1 MSHKK
6 YIVNLTEEEVKEL
19 EATIK
24 TGKHSARKLTH
35 ARILLQTHEGK
46 SDLSI
51 AENLRVN
58 ISTVERTREKFVESV
73 NLEEALKARP
83 HPPKPR
89 KLNSN
94 AEAFLVATACA
105 DAPEGRVKWTM
116 QLLADRL
123 VEMQIVE
130 SISDETVRKTLK
142 KTRLS
147 LG

>member
-1 MSHKK
+1 
-6 YIVNLTEEEVKEL
+6 
-19 EATIK
+19 
-24 TGKHSARKLTH
+24 
-35 ARILLQTHEGK
+35 LQTHEGK

-89 KLNSN
+89 KLNIN